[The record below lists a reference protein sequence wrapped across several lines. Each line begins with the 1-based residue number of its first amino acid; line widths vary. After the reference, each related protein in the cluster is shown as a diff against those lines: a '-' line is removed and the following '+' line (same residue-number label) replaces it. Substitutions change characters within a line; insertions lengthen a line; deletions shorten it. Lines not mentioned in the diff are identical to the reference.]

1 MNSMSIPC
9 ECVLFL
15 LITTLSS
22 SSSSSSVHFN
32 STTILNVT
40 SHHSLDQSLE
50 SFALRALTGRHHNHT
65 GALYRANLPGN
76 LSGIEVSV
84 VRLTGKTLWNSGA
97 KFSDF
102 VIPARSVSVPPA
114 RRVAVVYRDLGNWS
128 NHWYTV
134 SGYRLVT
141 SVLGFRVLDVS
152 DSDNVREISLRTEK
166 PIEVKFE
173 ELAEDPDEKMLARV
187 RCVSYKSQS
196 GEPVYMS
203 RMRLPGVCYGSRHG
217 DYSVVEPL
225 EGNEKEKKNRG
236 LRWLW
241 AIGLVLGL
249 GMLGFIGY
257 VVVMGIRVLR
267 SKKIQVMEREADDG
281 EVFQSRWVGGSKMP
295 SAAVTRTLPESAI
308 ETA

>member
-102 VIPARSVSVPPA
+102 VIPA
-114 RRVAVVYRDLGNWS
+114 
-128 NHWYTV
+128 
-134 SGYRLVT
+134 
-141 SVLGFRVLDVS
+141 RVLDVS